1 MSTIQHMHQLAM
13 LQEQLLGN
21 IEDILMGYKYNLHPE
36 PHLNADVEHPPY
48 GT

>member
-21 IEDILMGYKYNLHPE
+21 IEDILKATSTTFIQNHI
-36 PHLNADVEHPPY
+36 
-48 GT
+48 

>member
-21 IEDILMGYKYNLHPE
+21 TEDILKTTSTTFIQNHI
-36 PHLNADVEHPPY
+36 
-48 GT
+48 